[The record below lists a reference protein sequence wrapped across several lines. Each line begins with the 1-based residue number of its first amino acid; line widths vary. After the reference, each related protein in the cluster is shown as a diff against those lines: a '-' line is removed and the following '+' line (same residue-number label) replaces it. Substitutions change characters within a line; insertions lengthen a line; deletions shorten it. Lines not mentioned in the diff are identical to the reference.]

1 MKIRGYLAF
10 ILCIVIFGF
19 VSTVSAVD
27 AGTEAAAAQ
36 VSVTSIHMDPEVFME
51 DDIGTITIEVTNS
64 GTDSVSIHR
73 ASMYDAEI
81 NVISSPYEAS
91 TSIGAGNKMEFTFTI
106 RADVPE
112 GIYYPIFSINYRDA
126 GSLRYPVKVQV
137 QDAPLTLAVLD
148 RPDTFSEGVKDSITI
163 LVGNPRDNQVNGISL
178 TPEGTGFVFTPSQYF
193 IGNLDPDQSV
203 RVQFNV
209 TPSSSTTMQVRAD
222 YLNGMNPHMAVL
234 EIPVALSSS
243 KMQADPVLSNIQQTS
258 ENGIVHIT
266 GDVTNAGLE
275 VANSVVITMG
285 GTTTPVD
292 PYRSYVVGSLKPDD
306 FSSFEVTFTGGNGT
320 TPIITTFK
328 DDDGNLFTKTSYV
341 DVQETVKTRESGG
354 VPQLPIVVGIIILAA
369 AIGGVIL
376 YSWRKR

>member
-1 MKIRGYLAF
+1 MKIWGYIA
-10 ILCIVIFGF
+10 IVLCIVIFGL
-19 VSTVSAVD
+19 VGTVSAVD

-36 VSVTSIHMDPEVFME
+36 ISVTSIHMDPEVFME

-64 GTDSVSIHR
+64 GTESVPIHR
-73 ASMYDAEI
+73 ASMYDADI
-81 NVISSPYEAS
+81 DVISSPYEAS

-106 RADVPE
+106 QADVPE
-112 GIYYPIFSINYRDA
+112 GIYYPIFSINFRDA
-126 GSLRYPVKVQV
+126 GSLRYPVKVEV

-148 RPDTFSEGVKDSITI
+148 RPDTFSEGVKDRITI
-163 LVGNPRDNQVNGISL
+163 LVGNPRDDQVNGITL

-193 IGNLDPDQSV
+193 IGNVNPDQSV

-209 TPSSSTTMQVRAD
+209 TPSASTMMQVRAD
-222 YLNGMNPHMAVL
+222 YLNGINPHSAVL
-234 EIPVALSSS
+234 EIPVTLSSS

-292 PYRSYVVGSLKPDD
+292 PYRNYVVGSLKPDD

-328 DDDGNLFTKTSYV
+328 DDDGNLFTKTSYI
-341 DVQETVKTRESGG
+341 DVEETVKTRESGG
-354 VPQLPIVVGIIILAA
+354 VPQLPILVGIIILAA

>member
-1 MKIRGYLAF
+1 MKIRGYIAV
-10 ILCIVIFGF
+10 ILCIVILGF
-19 VSTVSAVD
+19 VGTVSAVD
-27 AGTEAAAAQ
+27 AGSEAAAAQ
-36 VSVTSIHMDPEVFME
+36 VSVTSIQMDPEVFME
-51 DDIGTITIEVTNS
+51 EDIGTITVEVTNS
-64 GTDSVSIHR
+64 GTQSVPIHR
-73 ASMYDAEI
+73 ASMYDSEI

-91 TSIGAGNKMEFTFTI
+91 TSVGAGNKMKFTFTVQ
-106 RADVPE
+106 ADVPE
-112 GIYYPIFSINYRDA
+112 GIYYPIFSINFRDA

-137 QDAPLTLAVLD
+137 QNAPLTLAVLD
-148 RPDTFSEGVKDSITI
+148 RPDTFSEGVKDRITI

-193 IGNLDPDQSV
+193 IGNLNPDQSV

-209 TPSSSTTMQVRAD
+209 TPATSATMQVRAD
-222 YLNGMNPHMAVL
+222 YMNGINPHRTDL

-243 KMQADPVLSNIQQTS
+243 KMQADPVLSNIQQKS
-258 ENGIVHIT
+258 EDGIVHIT

-292 PYRSYVVGSLKPDD
+292 PYRNYVVGSLKPDD

-341 DVQETVKTRESGG
+341 DVQEAAKTRETGSI
-354 VPQLPIVVGIIILAA
+354 PQLPIVIGIIILAA